1 MDSFKKLRA
10 SNAKDEEIEIGG
22 GWTTMPSGPFDTKRG
37 QQKVSQLLVGARQV
51 SRYTSHDDDKY
62 VPEGGDDEDPESD

>member
-37 QQKVSQLLVGARQV
+37 QQKVS
-51 SRYTSHDDDKY
+51 
-62 VPEGGDDEDPESD
+62 